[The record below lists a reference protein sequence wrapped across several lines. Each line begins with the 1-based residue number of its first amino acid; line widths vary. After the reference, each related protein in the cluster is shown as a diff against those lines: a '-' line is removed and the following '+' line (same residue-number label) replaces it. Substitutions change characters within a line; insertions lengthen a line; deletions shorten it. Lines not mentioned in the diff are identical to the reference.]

1 MVGVSESSTAWA
13 PDVIREQLQA
23 FRSSD
28 DLLSFF
34 SELKDLVHVRHSP
47 AQAANSARCMARA
60 MIATACI
67 FPLETTCQHCEQ
79 PKEEELQAVQDD
91 SSWTLLH
98 ENHVEVWELSEVPEV
113 LSYVALCCVVIMYR
127 SLAERHVR
135 PGVWLQRNTG
145 GRDVEGGYHQSSA
158 LGQYLHRCCLDYE
171 DLTLEVLPSP
181 PHSHQ

>member
-34 SELKDLVHVRHSP
+34 SELKDLVHVRHNP
-47 AQAANSARCMARA
+47 AQSANSARCMARA

-91 SSWTLLH
+91 SSWILLH
-98 ENHVEVWELSEVPEV
+98 ENQVEVWGLSEV
-113 LSYVALCCVVIMYR
+113 LSYVALRCVAMMYR
-127 SLAERHVR
+127 CLAERHVR
-135 PGVWLQRNTG
+135 PGVWLQRNTD

-171 DLTLEVLPSP
+171 DLTLEVLPTP
-181 PHSHQ
+181 LGSHQ